1 MEGKRSSCPINRG
14 VEFLGDRWSL
24 LILRDMAFVGSHGF
38 RELLAS
44 SQEAISP
51 STLSTR
57 LKSLE
62 RAGLVSKIGA
72 PRGRQGSYTLTEEG
86 IQLVP
91 LLFELAHIGSMLD
104 PTTSSTEPRFQGW
117 YGDAEKIAAYM
128 DELRE
133 REGLTTP
140 STNTA
145 VGSAQEPLAT
155 SRMEHQG
162 SRDLDRVRGK

>member
-44 SQEAISP
+44 SQEGISP

-62 RAGLVSKIGA
+62 WSGLVSKIGA
-72 PRGRQGSYTLTEEG
+72 PRGHQGSYTLTEKG

-104 PTTSSTEPRFQGW
+104 PTTRSTEPRFQGW

-133 REGLTTP
+133 REGLTP
-140 STNTA
+140 STNAA
-145 VGSAQEPLAT
+145 VESPQEPPPT
-155 SRMEHQG
+155 SRMERQG
-162 SRDLDRVRGK
+162 SRDLDRAREK